1 LLAHSQLV
9 PLQRG
14 VMNIPHSSPPVFT
27 FDYLLFSNRGGAG
40 GGGKEVYTE
49 TAVGK
54 HIAMLV

>member
-1 LLAHSQLV
+1 
-9 PLQRG
+9 
-14 VMNIPHSSPPVFT
+14 MNIPHSSPPVFT